1 MQSNWIKL
9 SQGLTEPY
17 VEMHLTVPFFHQ
29 AVCRSVAFTTVRTA
43 DNVRIVIVLIII
55 VEALSL

>member
-1 MQSNWIKL
+1 M
-9 SQGLTEPY
+9 
-17 VEMHLTVPFFHQ
+17 EMHLTVPFFHQ

-55 VEALSL
+55 VESLSL